1 MYVCFGSPPLFV
13 FIIEYYIIGCSCCPI
28 GRSIVPDI
36 VIHVIAATHYLISR
50 FIIVLFLG
58 SGNATLPRNGGG
70 LGYAPTPEQ
79 FMCTQTEMMR
89 SLGQKVEVIR
99 QQQLQQQ
106 APAINHNYNYGPV
119 VAGGTVGSINVIAGG
134 GGAPNGGGAVAV
146 GGGPLLLPEAGG
158 VGNYAAAAAGA
169 IGGMGTPPRQP
180 AATPQPDTVTKRVFE
195 QGLEKVT
202 NTTTALLHKILRHV
216 RESCVF

>member
-1 MYVCFGSPPLFV
+1 M
-13 FIIEYYIIGCSCCPI
+13 
-28 GRSIVPDI
+28 PDI

-50 FIIVLFLG
+50 FIVVLFLG
-58 SGNATLPRNGGG
+58 SGNATLPWNGGG

-79 FMCTQTEMMR
+79 FMCTQAEMMW

-106 APAINHNYNYGPV
+106 APAINHNYGPV
-119 VAGGTVGSINVIAGG
+119 VAGGTGGAISCGNVSINVIAGG

-146 GGGPLLLPEAGG
+146 GGGPLLLPGAEG
-158 VGNYAAAAAGA
+158 VGNYAAGA
-169 IGGMGTPPRQP
+169 TGGMGTPPRQP